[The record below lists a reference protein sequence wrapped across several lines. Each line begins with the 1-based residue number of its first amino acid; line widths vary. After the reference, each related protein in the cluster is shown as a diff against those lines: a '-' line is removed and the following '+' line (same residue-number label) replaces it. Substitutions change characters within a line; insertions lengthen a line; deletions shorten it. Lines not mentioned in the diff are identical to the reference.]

1 MAELGPESDALH
13 AAIAAEAE
21 GAGIRVVTVAAA
33 AYGIAGL
40 DAVASVEEALARKGF
55 RKAGA
60 GESPDFLVAYFALIS
75 VNTSGQTLGQFL
87 PGTVS
92 WGLPPFDAV
101 ATSLKIYEQGSLV
114 LDVMTPTSKPMWR
127 GVARAEVH
135 RDRPDAERSKLQQG
149 GVTLPPVEVV
159 EYGLFYRLYSGPFAT
174 RAEASAAASSLQEG
188 GAFKPLVVQR

>member
-1 MAELGPESDALH
+1 MKQILLC
-13 AAIAAEAE
+13 
-21 GAGIRVVTVAAA
+21 VAAVALLAMPSGARVKVDSAFDPA
-33 AYGIAGL
+33 ADFSNLRAWAWPA
-40 DAVASVEEALARKGF
+40 DAPGQVKMALTKDDDPEPIRKRFEPTVMASVEEALARKGF

-135 RDRPDAERSKLQQG
+135 RDRPDAERSKRIREAVFDL
-149 GVTLPPVEVV
+149 VEKFPPKQKKK
-159 EYGLFYRLYSGPFAT
+159 S
-174 RAEASAAASSLQEG
+174 
-188 GAFKPLVVQR
+188 